1 MSCNVLEQIF
11 IQQYLADKQKNCIWN
26 SVQSWSS
33 KIFSLLSWNPASK
46 IVQPWFLFPVFA
58 NFSNYSRLFS
68 ILLRDILSCQILQ
81 NAMDALANPEN
92 INRVIIVWLDEYSTV
107 LLANETEESEPGVQ
121 ILNNFTKDYH
131 PNTKNLVYFYCFQN
145 FKNSF
150 FLNLGLFYSVFT
162 LVFHPSWKHLHT
174 YTSLCSF

>member
-1 MSCNVLEQIF
+1 
-11 IQQYLADKQKNCIWN
+11 
-26 SVQSWSS
+26 
-33 KIFSLLSWNPASK
+33 
-46 IVQPWFLFPVFA
+46 
-58 NFSNYSRLFS
+58 
-68 ILLRDILSCQILQ
+68 
-81 NAMDALANPEN
+81 MDALANPEN

-131 PNTKNLVYFYCFQN
+131 PNTKNLVCFYCFQN

-162 LVFHPSWKHLHT
+162 LVFHPS
-174 YTSLCSF
+174 